1 MNASM
6 KRSHA
11 DARRRSDASSI
22 FRSHEKSA
30 AADSTAQ
37 LKERERRSSNCTN
50 YPTTTE
56 PALRKDCLMSMSSM
70 SSMRHENEY
79 SGILESQSSTP
90 SAAVDSS
97 SAANTPTFE
106 YYGFVVYLV
115 SLAAFVVYLLWAYLP
130 DQALEA
136 VGITYYPDRYWAV
149 ALPAWWLM
157 AVAFI
162 YLFNLAMNMYNT
174 PLLNSEDNITDP
186 FSNFQDSMAN
196 SQPFC
201 YEVIGGIPPIS
212 DIPIS
217 IVNKCLY
224 Q

>member
-1 MNASM
+1 MQQFYT
-6 KRSHA
+6 
-11 DARRRSDASSI
+11 DTRRRGKRASI
-22 FRSHEKSA
+22 PRSFERPETP
-30 AADSTAQ
+30 STAQ
-37 LKERERRSSNCTN
+37 PKLRERHYKSCNTPPDN
-50 YPTTTE
+50 TE
-56 PALRKDCLMSMSSM
+56 GAYRKECLMTMSSM
-70 SSMRHENEY
+70 SSIRHEHEHA
-79 SGILESQSSTP
+79 GIFDSQSSTP
-90 SAAVDSS
+90 SAVVDST

-106 YYGFVVYLV
+106 YYGFVIYLV

-162 YLFNLAMNMYNT
+162 YLFNIAMNMYNT
-174 PLLNSEDNITDP
+174 PLLNSKDNITDP
-186 FSNFQDSMAN
+186 FSNLHDAMGNPQT
-196 SQPFC
+196 FC
-201 YEVIGGIPPIS
+201 YEEIGGIPPIS

-217 IVNKCLY
+217 LVNQCLY

>member
-1 MNASM
+1 M
-6 KRSHA
+6 KRAHA
-11 DARRRSDASSI
+11 DARRRSNGSGI
-22 FRSHEKSA
+22 LRSHEKPEAASA
-30 AADSTAQ
+30 AQ
-37 LKERERRSSNCTN
+37 QKERERRSGNYNN
-50 YPTTTE
+50 YPSTLE
-56 PALRKDCLMSMSSM
+56 AVHRKDCLMTMSSM
-70 SSMRHENEY
+70 SSIRHEHEY
-79 SGILESQSSTP
+79 AGILESQSSTP
-90 SAAVDSS
+90 SAAVDST
-97 SAANTPTFE
+97 SAASTPTFE

-162 YLFNLAMNMYNT
+162 YLFNMAMNMYNT
-174 PLLNSEDNITDP
+174 PLLSSKDNITDP
-186 FSNFQDSMAN
+186 FSNLPDNMSNPQA
-196 SQPFC
+196 FC
-201 YEVIGGIPPIS
+201 YEEIGGIPPIC

-217 IVNKCLY
+217 LVNKCLY